1 MPTVLGGGKVQIF
14 KSTYFTVLRKKMLG
28 GRTTWIY
35 YIVSLFA
42 FHLQSAHVSR
52 SAVPYLFAD
61 TRVLFHNVLDQITHL
76 HTQ

>member
-1 MPTVLGGGKVQIF
+1 
-14 KSTYFTVLRKKMLG
+14 MLG
-28 GRTTWIY
+28 VRTTWIY

-52 SAVPYLFAD
+52 SAVPYLCAD
-61 TRVLFHNVLDQITHL
+61 IRVLFHNVLDQITHL